1 MSITLPLNRMTYY
14 VCILHENTSL
24 PPQLYPFK
32 DVALI
37 HDKGLGY
44 LRFPLQQGKPEDARS
59 GLRDISKELQSV
71 LDTIPVDRSPVFTDI
86 VESSDG
92 IPILIMTVSDSYSKT
107 DPSNPLI
114 LQDYNIS
121 IRVIM
126 DEIRQGRMCHLRI
139 HSSVRDQ
146 FFTSPNNVKS
156 VSDPTP
162 PTTPYFYEPA
172 SEYIARSFALVRAPS
187 GTPDT
192 ILHSPEYYRIPMI
205 GYHGTSETFIEPTIA
220 GGLRSTKR
228 GGMYGN
234 DAFYFGS
241 FYKAIRYS
249 FRDSGYASMPQRT
262 PLYKSPRPTGFMEV
276 MNTAHIDPM
285 TKDIHTDLIRDSPAL
300 IRFVLFIKN
309 PVFMPKNAQELDN
322 IDSPK
327 TLRTLPS
334 KTSNRFLSYNKD
346 PTGMGKTIFSRDY
359 IHSQIGE
366 PLFKNGTGE
375 IDVPMTDDADLE
387 VPSDST
393 REETTLRLYR
403 AIHVATRPAFA

>member
-1 MSITLPLNRMTYY
+1 MSYY

-24 PPQLYPFK
+24 PPQTYPFK

-37 HDKGLGY
+37 YDKGLGY
-44 LRFPLQQGKPEDARS
+44 LRFPLQQGNPEEARS

-71 LDTIPVDRSPVFTDI
+71 LNTIPTDRSPVFTDI

-92 IPILIMTVSDSYSKT
+92 IPILIMTVLDSYSNA

-114 LQDYNIS
+114 LQDHNIS
-121 IRVIM
+121 IRAIM
-126 DEIRQGRMCHLRI
+126 DEIRQGRVCHIRV
-139 HSSVRDQ
+139 HSSVRNL
-146 FFTSPNNVKS
+146 FFVSPTNTEGF
-156 VSDPTP
+156 SDLTP
-162 PTTPYFYEPA
+162 ASTPYFYEPA
-172 SEYIARSFALVRAPS
+172 SEYIARSLALIRAPS
-187 GTPDT
+187 GTPDA

-205 GYHGTSETFIEPTIA
+205 GYHGTSETFVEPTIA
-220 GGLRSTKR
+220 GGLRPTKR

-241 FYKAIRYS
+241 FFKAIRYS

-262 PLYKSPRPTGFMEV
+262 ALYKSTRPGGFMEI
-276 MNTAHIDPM
+276 MNTTHIDPV

-309 PVFMPKNAQELDN
+309 PVFMPRNAQGLEN
-322 IDSPK
+322 PGSPMI
-327 TLRTLPS
+327 LRTLPS
-334 KTSNRFLSYNKD
+334 KSSNRFLTYHKN
-346 PTGMGKTIFSRDY
+346 PTGTGKTIFSREY

-366 PLFKNGTGE
+366 PLFKDGTGD
-375 IDVPMTDDADLE
+375 IDVPVTDDADLE

-403 AIHVATRPAFA
+403 AIHVATQPAFA